1 MTADPPEAALWRWQ
15 HGGASSA
22 VLSLEPL
29 DFAEIPGW
37 RDDNHAD
44 ALACY
49 LRSAA
54 LAPHLLRPAGDPAR
68 FIADREA
75 ARVFFEAHF
84 LPCRVN
90 ADQGLLTSY
99 FEPVLQG
106 SRRRSAAFPVP
117 VYRHPA
123 DLALLP
129 PEHPL
134 ATQGLSAARATAAG
148 FEPYFT
154 RGEIEA
160 GALEDSEN
168 ALLYLADAVD
178 AFVMHV
184 QGSGLVELD
193 DGTRVRLTFDG
204 KNGHP
209 YTSISKWLIA
219 HGKLAAADADLHGM
233 KAWLRA
239 KPGREAVLHENRSY
253 IFFREMGA
261 SAAAP
266 RGSSGVDLYP
276 GRSLAADPA
285 FHPAGTLLW
294 VSAPDLIFEGKRF
307 QRLTVAQDTGSAIK
321 GPQRGDIFAGTGDAA
336 GESAGVVRHSCDFI
350 VLQPRR

>member
-1 MTADPPEAALWRWQ
+1 MTAEARDAALWRWQ
-15 HGGASSA
+15 HGGASPA
-22 VLSLEPL
+22 VLSLEPM
-29 DFAEIPGW
+29 DFDAIPGW

-54 LAPHLLRPAGDPAR
+54 LAPHLPRPVCDPA
-68 FIADREA
+68 
-75 ARVFFEAHF
+75 ARLFFEAHF
-84 LPCRVN
+84 RPCRVN
-90 ADQGLLTSY
+90 AEQGLLTSY
-99 FEPVLQG
+99 FEPVLEG
-106 SRRRSAAFPVP
+106 SRMRSAAFPVP
-117 VYRHPA
+117 VYRRPS
-123 DLALLP
+123 DLSLLP
-129 PEHPL
+129 TEHPL
-134 ATQGLSAARATAAG
+134 AAHGLSAARAMAAG

-160 GALEDSEN
+160 GALEDRGR

-178 AFVMHV
+178 AFIMHV
-184 QGSGLVELD
+184 QGSGVVKLE

-209 YTSISKWLIA
+209 YTSISQWLIA
-219 HGKLAAADADLHGM
+219 HGKLSVGDAHLEGM

-239 KPGREAVLHENRSY
+239 EPGREAVLAENRSY
-253 IFFREMGA
+253 IFFRELDA

-276 GRSLAADPA
+276 GRSLATDPA

-294 VSAPDLIFEGKRF
+294 VSAPDLTFQRKRF

-336 GESAGVVRHSCDFI
+336 GESAGAVRHSCDFI
-350 VLQPRR
+350 VLQPRC